1 MRSHMRMIVSLRL
14 ATAAAFSPR
23 PRDGFWQIRGVDEQ
37 PALRS
42 VARGANAY
50 VAVGEDGQ
58 IFRSLSGVTWDHL
71 NLRPR
76 VQAPPTMRDV
86 IWTGSL
92 FLAVGDVGNIWTS
105 TSGTNWE
112 QRLSGVVSRLN
123 AAASNG
129 HNDHRRR
136 RSGPDPSLLF
146 WGE

>member
-1 MRSHMRMIVSLRL
+1 
-14 ATAAAFSPR
+14 
-23 PRDGFWQIRGVDEQ
+23 
-37 PALRS
+37 
-42 VARGANAY
+42 
-50 VAVGEDGQ
+50 
-58 IFRSLSGVTWDHL
+58 
-71 NLRPR
+71 
-76 VQAPPTMRDV
+76 MRDV

-123 AAASNG
+123 AG
-129 HNDHRRR
+129 RFKWHNDHRRR